1 MDRDMS
7 GRVKA
12 LYHEAVRAL
21 HSAKGRNVMLYLL
34 FVCVA
39 FVFWVFMSLDTE
51 VQRNFD
57 VPLQADN
64 LPDSVVVIQDFP
76 PSISATVQA
85 KGSQLM
91 RFFWGTPPPMKI
103 NLENT
108 RKSRDGIF
116 TLSPQKVEARL
127 RDYFGQGVQLL
138 SARPD
143 SLTLTFTTQAGR
155 RVPLRVN
162 ADVTPDILS
171 ITSGEPTANVDS
183 VTLYALG
190 DIPSSIH
197 YVSTETLVKS
207 GVKDTSRY
215 VVKVIAPKGMRAI
228 PDKVTVT
235 VPVEQLISK
244 RRKVDIEAGDLPEG
258 TRLVTFPASLEV
270 SYLVPMSRYA
280 DDYPLRALV
289 SYHDALQ
296 STSGKIAVEL
306 GPIPGRY
313 YSISQNIDSV
323 EFIIEHDYH

>member
-1 MDRDMS
+1 MDHHELP
-7 GRVKA
+7 GRLTAIIDKSR
-12 LYHEAVRAL
+12 EAL

-57 VPLQADN
+57 VPVQADN
-64 LPDSVVVIQDFP
+64 LPDSVVIIKDFP
-76 PSISATVQA
+76 STISATVQA

-91 RFFWGTPPPMKI
+91 RFFWGKTPALKI
-103 NLENT
+103 NLEST
-108 RKSRDGIF
+108 RKQTEGVF

-143 SLTLTFTTQAGR
+143 SLTLTYTRHDGR
-155 RVPLRVN
+155 RVPLTVK
-162 ADVTPDILS
+162 ADITPDILS
-171 ITSGEPTANVDS
+171 ISSGEPTANVDS

-190 DIPSSIH
+190 DIPSSIRS
-197 YVSTETLVKS
+197 VATETLVKS
-207 GVKDTSRY
+207 GLKDTARY
-215 VVKVIAPKGMRAI
+215 EVRVIAPKGMRAI
-228 PDKVTVT
+228 PDRVTVT

-244 RRKVDIEAGDLPEG
+244 RCKVDIEAADLPPD
-258 TRLVTFPASLEV
+258 TRLVAFPASIEV

-280 DDYPLRALV
+280 DDYPIRALV
-289 SYHDALQ
+289 SYHEALK
-296 STSGKIAVEL
+296 STTGKIAVEL
-306 GPIPGRY
+306 GPIAGRY

-323 EFIIEHDYH
+323 EFIIEHD